1 MARTNPVNLRLD
13 DDEMAALRAAA
24 ERDGKPASTWIR
36 ETAVKQALYVEPDPA
51 GTFTLGDSA
60 YEQLSALAETD
71 GVSKQ
76 LCLELAIHRSARIRA
91 EYHQLQQERHQAR
104 QAIERLQEWSQKQR
118 RPWWKP
124 WAKQPPLPDLPAL
137 DHQSLPR
144 QQLEPAAVGHVVDAP
159 AQPVPATS

>member
-36 ETAVKQALYVEPDPA
+36 EAAVKQALYVEPEPHSEPA

-60 YEQLSALAETD
+60 YEQLTAMAQTD
-71 GVSKQ
+71 GVSQQ

-91 EYHQLQQERHQAR
+91 EYEQLQHQRNEAR
-104 QAIERLQEWSQKQR
+104 QAMESLQEWSQMQR

-124 WAKQPPLPDLPAL
+124 WGKQQPLPDLPAL
-137 DHQSLPR
+137 NEQSLP
-144 QQLEPAAVGHVVDAP
+144 QHQLETTAGHVVDAP
-159 AQPVPATS
+159 TQPG